1 MADSVN
7 DEDSDLISLEKL
19 SLTHASC
26 FDCHCRCA
34 QQKQLDNAVLPLS
47 QNSNCVTLRWP
58 PRQSGGV
65 VKASKRKATALNVDA
80 VTNCLVSRKKSNSLS
95 SAAAAADAVGIIQ
108 DSSAWG
114 QEEGAKADF
123 GDLARLADV
132 TIGPN
137 ERAADFASSTFR
149 SFGRRTALD
158 VSADRRRRR
167 KNVSKQKAD
176 IVLADLKSVLLAEN
190 DDVPSTL
197 RTASDSSQS
206 GHHLSTM
213 PCSQQALV
221 NDCLMDEL
229 DELTGYFEH
238 YFHIPKKMSEMAK
251 MMYA

>member
-19 SLTHASC
+19 SLAHASC
-26 FDCHCRCA
+26 FDYHCRCT
-34 QQKQLDNAVLPLS
+34 QKQPESASPLS
-47 QNSNCVTLRWP
+47 QNSNRFTLCWP

-65 VKASKRKATALNVDA
+65 IKASKRKATALNVDA
-80 VTNCLVSRKKSNSLS
+80 VTNCIVNRKKLNSLS
-95 SAAAAADAVGIIQ
+95 MAAADTVGVR
-108 DSSAWG
+108 DVSAWG
-114 QEEGAKADF
+114 QVGSKADF

-132 TIGPN
+132 TIGLN
-137 ERAADFASSTFR
+137 ERATNFTSSAFR
-149 SFGRRTALD
+149 GFSQRTALD
-158 VSADRRRRR
+158 VSADRRRR
-167 KNVSKQKAD
+167 KNVSKQKTD
-176 IVLADLKSVLLAEN
+176 IVLTDLKSVLLAEN
-190 DDVPSTL
+190 GDLPSCDSTL
-197 RTASDSSQS
+197 RTTSDCSSQS
-206 GHHLSTM
+206 GHQLSM

>member
-19 SLTHASC
+19 SLTHAAC
-26 FDCHCRCA
+26 FDCHCRCT
-34 QQKQLDNAVLPLS
+34 QKQPGSAMPPLS
-47 QNSNCVTLRWP
+47 QNSNCAALRWP

-80 VTNCLVSRKKSNSLS
+80 VTNCLVDGKKSNSPS
-95 SAAAAADAVGIIQ
+95 SATAADIIGVQ
-108 DSSAWG
+108 DSSVWG
-114 QEEGAKADF
+114 QEGAKADF

-132 TIGPN
+132 TIGLN
-137 ERAADFASSTFR
+137 ERAAGFASSTFR

-167 KNVSKQKAD
+167 NMSKQKTTD
-176 IVLADLKSVLLAEN
+176 IVLTDLKSVLLAEN
-190 DDVPSTL
+190 GDVPSCDSTL
-197 RTASDSSQS
+197 RTASDCSQS
-206 GHHLSTM
+206 GHHLSI